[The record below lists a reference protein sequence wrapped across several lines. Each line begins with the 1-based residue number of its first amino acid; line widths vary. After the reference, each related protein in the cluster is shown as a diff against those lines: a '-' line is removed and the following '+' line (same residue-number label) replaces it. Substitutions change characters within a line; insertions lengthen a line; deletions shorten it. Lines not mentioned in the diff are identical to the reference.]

1 MARFFLRKPLIVG
14 LLLGM
19 GFIALPAIAQ
29 SNFGSVTLQHG
40 FNVAQGT
47 MRGNTGGRNSLPE
60 MVTARDRQGNL
71 CLGYGSSVPD
81 HILVLDQ
88 SFDSLTLQVNSGG
101 NDTALVVRGPG
112 GARCGDN
119 TSRSNPDDRLQGT
132 DWAAGSYEVWVGTST
147 PGSRYNY
154 TLTVSQ

>member
-1 MARFFLRKPLIVG
+1 MSHLFSRKPLVVG
-14 LLLGM
+14 VLLGI
-19 GFIALPAIAQ
+19 GLIALPAIAQ
-29 SNFGSVTLQHG
+29 SNFGSVTLQRG

-60 MVTARDRQGNL
+60 MVTARDRDGNL

-88 SFDSLTLQVNSGG
+88 SFDTLSLQVNSGG

-112 GARCGDN
+112 GVRCGDD

-132 DWAAGSYEVWVGTST
+132 DWAAGSYEVWVGTSD
-147 PGSRYNY
+147 PGARHNY
-154 TLTVSQ
+154 TLTVGQ